1 MWCWSTHPINILKH
15 FVYKMN
21 VIWDTILAITEE
33 EICINASAVNYA
45 LDTLVVQQQQQ
56 QQQHALQIL

>member
-1 MWCWSTHPINILKH
+1 
-15 FVYKMN
+15 MN